1 MRVGIGSDHGGVA
14 LKAELVRLLASEN
27 HEVVDFGSHQAD
39 GSVDYTDYV
48 ELVAKGI
55 ERGDLDEG
63 ILICTTG
70 IGMSM
75 AANRY
80 PYLRA
85 ALCTTPQMAEMARKH
100 NDANVLVLG
109 AVQTDPVQ
117 AGEILSVWM
126 QTAFTGEERHAR
138 RLAKQSRSAAFA
150 MDTDSIRQA
159 DPAVYE
165 NIRLEAERQR
175 LTLNL
180 IASENGVSRAVRQA
194 QGSVMT
200 NKYAEGYPGKRWY
213 SGCDFVDAVETLAIE
228 RACSLFGAEHAN
240 VQPHCGS
247 SANMAVYHAMLQPG
261 DTILAMDLAHGGHL
275 THGSPVNFSGMLYHV
290 VPYGVSQETGLIDYD
305 ELARLAAEHK
315 PKMIVAGASA
325 YSRILAF
332 ERFREIAEDVGAELL
347 VDMAHIAGLVAGGVH
362 PSPVP
367 HAAFVTTTTHKTLR
381 GPRSGMVLC
390 KQPHAA
396 AIDKAVFP
404 GLQGGPL
411 EHVIAAKAICFHE
424 AQQPSFKTYAADIV
438 ANAKMMAE
446 TFLQDGLSLVSG
458 GTDNHL
464 ILVDV
469 SAAGTTGKAVSQALD
484 QAGIIVNKNA
494 IPFDTRSPFVTSGI
508 RIGTPGVTARGMG
521 LDEMQQIAKWIAA
534 VIRAP
539 EDVQVL
545 QRIRGEVES
554 LCAQF
559 PAMQEA

>member
-1 MRVGIGSDHGGVA
+1 MRVGIAADHGGVA
-14 LKAELVRLLASEN
+14 LKGTLVRQLEQEKHTIRDYGSSE
-27 HEVVDFGSHQAD
+27 GA
-39 GSVDYTDYV
+39 GSVDYTDYA
-48 ELVAKGI
+48 EEVAMGI
-55 ERGDLDEG
+55 ERGEIDEG
-63 ILICTTG
+63 VLICTTG

-75 AANRY
+75 SANRF
-80 PYLRA
+80 PFLRA
-85 ALCTTPQMAEMARKH
+85 ALCTTPRMAEMARKH
-100 NDANVLVLG
+100 NNANVLVLG
-109 AVQTDPVQ
+109 AALTD
-117 AGEILSVWM
+117 AAAAKEILRMWLDRS
-126 QTAFTGEERHAR
+126 FTKEERHVR
-138 RLAKQSRSAAFA
+138 RLAKQSRSASFY
-150 MDTDSIRQA
+150 MDTDSIRET
-159 DPAVYE
+159 DVAVYE

-175 LTLNL
+175 CTLNL

-213 SGCDFVDAVETLAIE
+213 SGCDYVDAVETLAIE
-228 RACSLFGAEHAN
+228 RACGLFGAEHAN

-247 SANMAVYHAMLQPG
+247 SANMAVYHAVLKPG
-261 DTILAMDLAHGGHL
+261 DTIMAMDLAHGGHL
-275 THGSPVNFSGMLYHV
+275 THGSPVNFSGMLYNV
-290 VPYGVSQETGLIDYD
+290 VPYGVSRVSGLIDFD
-305 ELARLAAEHK
+305 DVARLAKEHK

-332 ERFREIAEDVGAELL
+332 ERFAEIAQDVGAMLL
-347 VDMAHIAGLVAGGVH
+347 VDMAHVAGLVAGGVH

-367 HAAFVTTTTHKTLR
+367 HAEFVTTTTHKTLR
-381 GPRSGMVLC
+381 GPRSGMILC
-390 KQPHAA
+390 RKSYAA
-396 AIDKAVFP
+396 GIDKAVFP

-424 AQQPSFKTYAADIV
+424 AQQPSFKTYAANIV
-438 ANAKMMAE
+438 ANAKVMAE
-446 TFLQDGLSLVSG
+446 SLLADGLTLVSG

-464 ILVDV
+464 LLVDV
-469 SAAGTTGKAVSQALD
+469 GAAGTTGKAVSQALD

-521 LDEMQQIAKWIAA
+521 ADEMKQIAKWIHA

-539 EDVQVL
+539 EDTEAL
-545 QRIRGEVES
+545 QRIRGEVEA

>member
-1 MRVGIGSDHGGVA
+1 MRVGIAADHGGVA
-14 LKAELVRLLASEN
+14 LKEVLVQRLKADQ
-27 HEVVDFGSHQAD
+27 HTVVDYGSKESD
-39 GSVDYTDYV
+39 GSVDYTDYAG
-48 ELVAKGI
+48 LVAVGM
-55 ERGDLDEG
+55 ERGEVDEG
-63 ILICTTG
+63 ILVCTTG

-75 AANRY
+75 SANRY
-80 PYLRA
+80 PFLRA
-85 ALCTTPQMAEMARKH
+85 ALCTTPHMAEMARKH

-109 AVQTDPVQ
+109 ATLTDATS
-117 AGEILSVWM
+117 AGEILSTWM
-126 QTAFTGEERHAR
+126 SMSFTGEERHTR
-138 RLAKQSRSAAFA
+138 RLAKQSRSAAFF
-150 MDTDSIRQA
+150 MDTDSIRES

-175 LTLNL
+175 STLNL
-180 IASENGVSRAVRQA
+180 IASENGVSRAIRQA

-213 SGCDFVDAVETLAIE
+213 SGCDFVDAVENLAIE
-228 RACSLFGAEHAN
+228 RACALFGSEHAN

-247 SANMAVYHAMLQPG
+247 SANMAVYHAQLKPG

-275 THGSPVNFSGMLYHV
+275 THGSPVNFSGMLYDV
-290 VPYGVSQETGLIDYD
+290 VPYGVSKDTGLIDFD
-305 ELARLAAEHK
+305 HVASLAKEHK
-315 PKMIVAGASA
+315 PKLIVAGASA
-325 YSRILAF
+325 YSRILDF
-332 ERFREIAEDVGAELL
+332 ERFAEIAHDVGAMLL

-367 HAAFVTTTTHKTLR
+367 HAEFVTTTTHKTLR

-390 KQPHAA
+390 RQTHAA

-424 AQQPSFKTYAADIV
+424 AQQPAFKTYASNIV
-438 ANAKMMAE
+438 TNAKVMAE
-446 TFLQDGLSLVSG
+446 SFLADGLTLVSG

-469 SAAGTTGKAVSQALD
+469 GAAGSTGKAVSQALD

-521 LDEMQQIAKWIAA
+521 GDEMKQIAKWIHA

-539 EDVQVL
+539 EDEAAL
-545 QRIRGEVES
+545 RRIRGEVEA
-554 LCAQF
+554 LCSQF
-559 PAMQEA
+559 PAMQEV

>member
-1 MRVGIGSDHGGVA
+1 MRVGIAADHGGVA
-14 LKAELVRLLASEN
+14 LKEVLAEQLQREQYT
-27 HEVVDFGSHQAD
+27 VVDYGSKASD
-39 GSVDYTDYV
+39 GSVDYTDYAG
-48 ELVAKGI
+48 LVAQGI
-55 ERGDLDEG
+55 ERKEIDEG
-63 ILICTTG
+63 ILVCTTG

-75 AANRY
+75 SANRY

-85 ALCTTPQMAEMARKH
+85 ALCTTPKMAEMARKH

-109 AVQTDPVQ
+109 AKLSTPDE
-117 AGEILSVWM
+117 ARAILASWSSM
-126 QTAFTGEERHAR
+126 SFTGEERHVR
-138 RLAKQSRSAAFA
+138 RLSKQTRSAAFA
-150 MDTDSIRQA
+150 MDTDSIRQG
-159 DPAVYE
+159 DPSVYE

-175 LTLNL
+175 KTLNL

-194 QGSVMT
+194 QGCIMT

-213 SGCDFVDAVETLAIE
+213 SGCEYVDIVENLAIE
-228 RACSLFGAEHAN
+228 RASNLFGAEHAN

-247 SANMAVYHAMLQPG
+247 SANMAVYHSMLKPG

-275 THGSPVNFSGMLYHV
+275 THGSPVNFSGQLYHV
-290 VPYGVSQETGLIDYD
+290 VPYGVCEDTGFIDFD
-305 ELARLAAEHK
+305 ALAKLAREHK
-315 PKMIVAGASA
+315 PALLVAGASA
-325 YSRILAF
+325 YSRVLPF
-332 ERFREIAEDVGAELL
+332 ERFRDIADDVGAALL
-347 VDMAHIAGLVAGGVH
+347 VDMAHIAGLVAGGAH

-381 GPRSGMVLC
+381 GPRSGMILC
-390 KQPHAA
+390 RKEYGAT
-396 AIDKAVFP
+396 IDKAVFP

-424 AQQPSFKTYAADIV
+424 AQQPSFAAYAHSVVD
-438 ANAKMMAE
+438 NAKAMAASF
-446 TFLQDGLSLVSG
+446 TAQGVRLVSG

-469 SAAGTTGKAVSQALD
+469 GAHGTTGKAVAQALD

-508 RIGTPGVTARGMG
+508 RIGTPGVTSRGMG
-521 LDEMQQIAKWIAA
+521 PDEMRHIANWIHA

-539 EDVQVL
+539 EDTALIQS
-545 QRIRGEVES
+545 IRYAVED
-554 LCAQF
+554 LCSQF